1 MIHSIS
7 CCILLFNTDIVISL
21 QFNMAAYQ
29 PQNSLEETIGAIPP
43 SELLSDSRDRS
54 APSLSKGSKSH
65 TYPGDDAECA
75 IISPPSLSYLSS
87 LACPGSRPDVSRS
100 ENSVEEASWAMGA
113 SGRHYSSSES
123 SDAACRHKKDGGSSP
138 CHSGSD
144 GGKGCEKKVSSVVKG
159 VHAKLRR
166 KLKEGR

>member
-1 MIHSIS
+1 
-7 CCILLFNTDIVISL
+7 
-21 QFNMAAYQ
+21 MAASQ
-29 PQNSLEETIGAIPP
+29 PQNSLEETIGAIPT

-54 APSLSKGSKSH
+54 APSLSKDLKSH
-65 TYPGDDAECA
+65 TYPGDDEECA
-75 IISPPSLSYLSS
+75 ISPPSLSYLSS
-87 LACPGSRPDVSRS
+87 LACPGSRPDVSKS

-113 SGRHYSSSES
+113 SRHYSSSES
-123 SDAACRHKKDGGSSP
+123 SDAACRPKKDGGLSSP